1 MPKKA
6 TEKKTLPKGWQPPK
20 FYLNGEQV
28 DRIPQEALDV
38 MSERLS
44 RVVSQYFKEHPEEY
58 EPFLE
63 GLKELRAQKA
73 LT

>member
-1 MPKKA
+1 MPKKV
-6 TEKKTLPKGWQPPK
+6 TEKKKLPNGWLPSK
-20 FYLNGEQV
+20 FYLNGEPV
-28 DRIPQEALDV
+28 DRIPQEAMDK

-44 RVVSQYFKEHPEEY
+44 RVVSQHFREHPEEY